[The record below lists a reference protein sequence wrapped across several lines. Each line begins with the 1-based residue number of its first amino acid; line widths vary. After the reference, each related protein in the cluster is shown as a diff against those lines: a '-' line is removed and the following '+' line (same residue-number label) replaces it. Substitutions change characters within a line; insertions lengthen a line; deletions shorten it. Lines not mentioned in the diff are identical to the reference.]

1 MNINAPASSESQDA
15 LSFADHPTTE
25 DARPSFLAEHRWF
38 LLFVVV
44 PTLIAAIYNGL
55 IASDIYIS
63 ESRFV
68 VKTADDKGARVSS
81 LASLIQTTGLSSGQE
96 QTNQILAYAHSRDA
110 LSELEKS
117 TGVREKFSRPD
128 VDFLSRFPGLLAD
141 NTFEE
146 LYKFYQSKV
155 EIGLDT
161 NTGTAIIKVKAFAPR
176 DAYDINLRLLQLS
189 EQLVNRLN
197 DRARQ
202 RGIGEAE
209 SQVELATERVR
220 EARKLVTEYRN
231 SQEVIDPAKQV
242 GGVLEV
248 SNRLITERAALQAQ
262 LDLMLRTTPQ
272 HPTIPVVRDRINAI
286 TAQIA
291 VQDGRLVGSNQGIA
305 SKIGDYENLLVEQEF
320 ATSALNAANAALV
333 QARAEAQRQQFYL
346 ERVVNPSVPD
356 APLLPS
362 RLLNT
367 IMVAAAALCLYF
379 IGWMFVV
386 GVLEHAPEN

>member
-1 MNINAPASSESQDA
+1 MNINAPASFESQDA
-15 LSFADHPTTE
+15 LLIAD
-25 DARPSFLAEHRWF
+25 RPAAENWLFSFLRKHRWF
-38 LLFVVV
+38 LLFVAA

-55 IASDIYIS
+55 IASDVFIS

-68 VKTADDKGARVSS
+68 IKTADDKGPRVSS
-81 LASLIQTTGLSSGQE
+81 LASIIQTTGLSSGQE
-96 QTNQILAYAHSRDA
+96 QTNQILAYAQSRDA

-117 TGVREKFSRPD
+117 TRVRERFSRPG
-128 VDFLSRFPGLLAD
+128 VDFLSRFPGPLAEG
-141 NTFEE
+141 TFEE

-155 EIGLDT
+155 EVGLDT

-176 DAYDINLRLLQLS
+176 DAYDINLRLLQVS

-209 SQVELATERVR
+209 RQVQLAAERLR

-248 SNRLITERAALQAQ
+248 SNRLIAERAALQAQ
-262 LDLMLRTTPQ
+262 LDLMLRATPQ

-291 VQDGRLVGSNQGIA
+291 SQDGRLVGSERGIA
-305 SKIGDYENLLVEQEF
+305 SKIGNYENLLVEQEF

-333 QARAEAQRQQFYL
+333 QARAEAQRQEFYL

-367 IMVAAAALCLYF
+367 IIVAAAALCLYF

-386 GVLEHAPEN
+386 GILEHAPEN

>member
-1 MNINAPASSESQDA
+1 MNINAPASFEAQDA
-15 LSFADHPTTE
+15 MPIADRLAAQQT
-25 DARPSFLAEHRWF
+25 RPSFLARHRWF

-44 PTLIAAIYNGL
+44 PTLIAAIYNGF
-55 IASDIYIS
+55 IASDVYIS

-68 VKTADDKGARVSS
+68 VKAADDKGARVSS

-96 QTNQILAYAHSRDA
+96 QTNEILAYAHSRDA

-117 TGVREKFSRPD
+117 IDVREKFSRPD
-128 VDFLSRFPGLLAD
+128 VDFFSRFPGPLAD
-141 NTFEE
+141 HTFEE

-176 DAYDINLRLLQLS
+176 DAYHINLRLLQVS

-209 SQVELATERVR
+209 RQVELATERVR

-291 VQDGRLVGSNQGIA
+291 TQDGRLVGSKQGIA
-305 SKIGDYENLLVEQEF
+305 SKIGDYENLLFEQEF

-346 ERVVNPSVPD
+346 ERVVNPNVPD
-356 APLLPS
+356 APLLPN

-367 IMVAAAALCLYF
+367 IIVAAAALCLYF
-379 IGWMFVV
+379 IGWMLVV
-386 GVLEHAPEN
+386 GILEHAPEN